1 MKEVEAYKLF
11 SHPNIIKSVDYTV
24 TTDSG
29 RSGSTTIGR
38 DSEDDGIQKTVYIL
52 LPYFRRGNLQD
63 AINANLVNHT
73 VFPEGKLMKLFLGV
87 CQGLRA
93 LHEHRLREPGARTGG
108 GEGEGAAA
116 DGAAEPLMTSEIM
129 NVREGGNEGEP
140 RAYAHRDIKPG

>member
-11 SHPNIIKSVDYTV
+11 SHPNIIKSVDYTI

-29 RSGSTTIGR
+29 RGGSTTIGR

-63 AINANLVNHT
+63 AINANLINHT
-73 VFPEGKLMKLFLGV
+73 VFPEGKLMRLFLGV
-87 CQGLRA
+87 CKGLRA
-93 LHEHRLREPGARTGG
+93 LHEHRLKDPGTRTAG
-108 GEGEGAAA
+108 GEGETT
-116 DGAAEPLMTSEIM
+116 DETTEPLMTSEIM
-129 NVREGGNEGEP
+129 NVREGGNEGEL